1 MARALRIL
9 IAEDDRDAATMLQM
23 LLLEDGHEVHGVS
36 SGRQVMGAV
45 IDFDPDVVLLDIN
58 LPGRN
63 GWEVARAIRERSGR
77 QRPVLIGVSG
87 EYKHGADRILAEV
100 LGFDHYLIKPYPP
113 ADLARLLRTENAKL

>member
-1 MARALRIL
+1 MRIL
-9 IAEDDRDAATMLQM
+9 IAEDDRDAARMLEV

-36 SGRQVMGAV
+36 SGGQVMGAV

-58 LPGRN
+58 LPERS

-77 QRPVLIGVSG
+77 QRPLLIGVSG
-87 EYKHGADRILAEV
+87 AYKHGADRILAEV

-113 ADLARLLRTENAKL
+113 ADLVRLLGAAGAPRP

>member
-1 MARALRIL
+1 MKCPPAVWIRAKLR
-9 IAEDDRDAATMLQM
+9 TF
-23 LLLEDGHEVHGVS
+23 VHGVS

-77 QRPVLIGVSG
+77 QRPLLIGVSG